1 MKREHLISVAVAAV
15 LALAGLLVW
24 GFLTGH
30 SAATSE
36 AQREEAV
43 KPAVRVSQNPFSPPT
58 LVLNPQ
64 LQKQA
69 GVQLRPPQ
77 PAPYQQELQ
86 AYGSILEL
94 QSFTDLGN
102 TLASATAQRAIAEA
116 KVGASR
122 ESFERARRLYKNNQN
137 FSRAQLQAA
146 EATFQ
151 TDEASLRAAQVQA
164 RNAVASAYQ
173 MWGSVLGQ
181 SLASNTALAQAL
193 IRHKKLLI
201 QVTLPLGISLP
212 RAQENASI
220 ENSNDARIPI
230 EFISAANRTDPRIQ
244 GASFFYTAEAGSG
257 LLPGMNVI
265 ALLPAGR
272 PATGI
277 AIPASAVVWM
287 QGRAWVYLR
296 TGENAFTRHEIST
309 AQPQLGGGYIEP
321 SDIGALRPDFA
332 GPPSSAGAAAQS
344 FPTNLPLVVAGA
356 QALLS
361 QEFSAQI
368 DVGGD

>member
-15 LALAGLLVW
+15 LALAGFLIW
-24 GFLTGH
+24 GFLAGR

-43 KPAVRVSQNPFSPPT
+43 QPAVRVSQNPFGPPT
-58 LVLNPQ
+58 LVLSPE

-69 GVQLRPPQ
+69 GVQLRQ
-77 PAPYQQELQ
+77 PHAAPYQQEIE

-102 TLASATAQRAIAEA
+102 TLASANAQRAIAEA
-116 KVGASR
+116 KLVASQ
-122 ESFERARRLYKNNQN
+122 ESFERARLLYKNNQN

-151 TDEASLRAAQVQA
+151 TDEANLRAAQVQA
-164 RNAVASAYQ
+164 QNAAASAYQ
-173 MWGSVLGQ
+173 MWGPVLGQ
-181 SLASNTALAQAL
+181 SLASNTALAQDL
-193 IRHKKLLI
+193 IRHQKLLI
-201 QVTLPLGISLP
+201 QVTLPLGVSLP
-212 RAQENASI
+212 QTEKEASI
-220 ENSNDARIPI
+220 ENPTGTRTPM
-230 EFISAANRTDPRIQ
+230 ELVSAANRTDPQIQ
-244 GASFFYTAEAGSG
+244 GASFFYTAETASG

-272 PATGI
+272 PTTGI

-287 QGRAWVYLR
+287 QGRAWVYLC

-309 AQPQLGGGYIEP
+309 AQPQAGGGYIEP
-321 SDIGALRPDFA
+321 SDAHGLRSDSA
-332 GPPSSAGAAAQS
+332 GPPSSADAGQS